1 MWSLR
6 ALNGQIAGQV
16 FQLKSGKNVLGRGA
30 DCDVIIQSA
39 GISKKHCEI
48 HVYADKIVIADLR
61 SSNGTFLNGVKIQ
74 NSTIRMGDK
83 LQIHDIIFDLTP
95 AQEKK
100 SSTSVAVR
108 RQQAA
113 APMQMGNAALKM
125 NPYATNLEANQPSLH
140 AMNAKVD
147 PGKTPQHLQNRNVV
161 EGLISQSQDFV
172 ERVALPGVYKLGEW
186 FEFRLVVALFVVLFV
201 FAVTLLAMIPTFRSA
216 KESVMGESLRRA
228 MSVARHLAEINQKAL
243 LEGQIGNLS
252 THSAELEEGVKDVF
266 IVQKSD
272 GAILAPASKAGRI
285 AEQSFV
291 HKARSEDRPV
301 TSEISPTLL
310 GASAPIGQ
318 FDPGTGLPS
327 VKAYAIVIYDVSGMA
342 LDESRALSLF
352 MQILVLAG
360 LIGSILYYLLVKFIE
375 KPIKELNS
383 HLDTAMRDRKENI
396 TIPLLYPDL
405 QALIGNM
412 NSLLS
417 RNAQIETS
425 GIEKVANA
433 GNKMQEAL
441 ALLEVCVGPAMVIG
455 ADDTVWGM
463 NEPFQRLV
471 GFNSTGESYK
481 KIPDSPL
488 EQNIEAL
495 ILQARENPYSAH
507 TYSLEF
513 SGRLCQLQ
521 LLSMHSN
528 GHSDFYLVTVKPQG
542 GDG

>member
-6 ALNGQIAGQV
+6 ALNGSLAGQI

-30 DCDVIIQSA
+30 DCDVVISSA
-39 GISKKHCEI
+39 GISKRHCEI
-48 HVYADKIVIADLR
+48 HVYADKIIMADLK

-74 NSTIRMGDK
+74 NSVVRPGDK
-83 LQIHDIIFDLTP
+83 LQLHDLIFDLSP
-95 AQEKK
+95 VQEKK
-100 SSTSVAVR
+100 KQAPLVVR
-108 RQQAA
+108 R
-113 APMQMGNAALKM
+113 PQMIPQHGGNAAPQL
-125 NPYATNLEANQPSLH
+125 NPYSTSLASSQPQLH
-140 AMNAKVD
+140 AMHGKVD
-147 PGKTPQHLQNRNVV
+147 PSKTPQHLQNQNAV
-161 EGLISQSQDFV
+161 EALMGQTQDFV
-172 ERVALPGVYKLGEW
+172 ERVALPGIYKLGEW
-186 FEFRLVVALFVVLFV
+186 FEFRLVIALFVVLFV

-228 MSVARHLAEINQKAL
+228 LSVARHLGEINQKAL

-291 HKARSEDRPV
+291 HKARTEDRPI
-301 TSEISPTLL
+301 SEEISPTQI

-318 FDPGTGLPS
+318 FDPATGLPS

-360 LIGSILYYLLVKFIE
+360 LIGSILFYLLVKFVE
-375 KPIKELNS
+375 KPIKELNF

-396 TIPLLYPDL
+396 VIPILYHDL

-417 RNAQIETS
+417 RNAQIENS
-425 GIEKVANA
+425 GMEKVANA
-433 GNKMQEAL
+433 GNKMQEAQ
-441 ALLEVCVGPAMVIG
+441 ALMEVSVGPAMIVG
-455 ADDTVWGM
+455 ADDMVWGM
-463 NEPFQRLV
+463 NEAFQRLV

-488 EQNIEAL
+488 QQNIEAL
-495 ILQARENPYSAH
+495 ISQARENPYSAH
-507 TYSLEF
+507 FYSLEF
-513 SGRLCQLQ
+513 SGRPCQIQ
-521 LLSMHSN
+521 LLSCHTN
-528 GHSDFYLVTVKPQG
+528 GHADYFLVTVKPLG